1 MAGVL
6 APPRGSRVSSSVVR
20 TLAPGDVEALH
31 LPGRRGADSARRL
44 LDLHPGRSVWVPS
57 TLEYALIG
65 PWRNRPE
72 IASIE
77 DLVAVRHLEELLR
90 AAVERCTDLG
100 DELILTVEL
109 DSRRSPA
116 RYERAGLEMLE
127 EVITYEFNTLREPW
141 PGNDHIRLVRVQAN
155 DEASVDL
162 VTEIDQASF
171 PWLWRNNR
179 AEFDVYLQTPGV
191 ELWLVEADDEP
202 VAYFGVTLFPDW
214 GHLDR
219 IAVVPKQQ
227 GQGFGLETL
236 GLAVD
241 TMRKRGARRVGL
253 STQRTNWRS
262 QRLYERFGFQR
273 TPAHDYRLFGAWCR
287 PKRRAGL
294 LGMDK
299 SHSFS
304 DHAHG

>member
-6 APPRGSRVSSSVVR
+6 APLRTPPVSTSVVR
-20 TLAPGDVEALH
+20 TLRPGDVTALQ
-31 LPGRRGADSARRL
+31 LPGRRGAESVRRL
-44 LDLHPGRSVWVPS
+44 LDVHPGRSVWVPS
-57 TLEYALIG
+57 TLEYALVG

-90 AAVERCTDLG
+90 AAVERSANRG

-109 DSRRSPA
+109 ESRRSPA

-127 EVITYEFNTLREPW
+127 EVITYEMGIAREPW
-141 PGNDHIRLVRVQAN
+141 SGSNRIRLVRVTAN
-155 DEASVDL
+155 DEAAIDL
-162 VTEIDQASF
+162 VTSIDQASF

-179 AEFDVYLQTPGV
+179 VEFDVYAHTPGV
-191 ELWLVEADDEP
+191 EIWLVEAGGEP

-219 IAVVPKQQ
+219 VAVVPERQ
-227 GQGFGLETL
+227 GRGFGLESL

-253 STQRTNWRS
+253 STQRTNRRS
-262 QRLYERFGFQR
+262 QRLYESFGFQR
-273 TPAHDYRLFGAWCR
+273 TPTHDYRLFGAWCR
-287 PKRRAGL
+287 PPRRAGA
-294 LGMDK
+294 LGV
-299 SHSFS
+299 
-304 DHAHG
+304 G

>member
-6 APPRGSRVSSSVVR
+6 APPRGAGVLTSVVR
-20 TLAPGDVEALH
+20 TLGPGDVATLR
-31 LPGRRGADSARRL
+31 LPGRRGAESVRRL
-44 LDLHPGRSVWVPS
+44 LDRYPGRSVWVPS

-72 IASIE
+72 IASVE
-77 DLVAVRHLEELLR
+77 SLVAVRHLEELLR
-90 AAVERCTDLG
+90 AAVERCAEQG
-100 DELILTVEL
+100 DELMLTVEL

-127 EVITYEFNTLREPW
+127 EVITYEIGIGREPW
-141 PGNDHIRLVRVQAN
+141 SGSADLRLIRVDAD
-155 DEASVDL
+155 DEAAIDL
-162 VTEIDQASF
+162 VTRIDQASF

-191 ELWLVEADDEP
+191 EVWLVEEDGEP
-202 VAYFGVTLFPDW
+202 VGYFGVTLFPDW

-219 IAVVPKQQ
+219 VAVVPEQQ
-227 GQGFGLETL
+227 GRGLGLETL

-241 TMRKRGARRVGL
+241 AMRKQGARRVGL
-253 STQRTNWRS
+253 STQRTNTRS

-273 TPAHDYRLFGAWCR
+273 TPEHDYRLFGAWCR
-287 PKRRAGL
+287 PEQRAGL
-294 LGMDK
+294 LGVR
-299 SHSFS
+299 
-304 DHAHG
+304 

>member
-6 APPRGSRVSSSVVR
+6 APPRGARVSTSVVR
-20 TLAPGDVEALH
+20 TLGPGDVPALR
-31 LPGRRGADSARRL
+31 LPGRRGAESVRRL
-44 LDLHPGRSVWVPS
+44 LERYPGRSVWVPS

-72 IASIE
+72 IASVE
-77 DLVAVRHLEELLR
+77 NLVAVRHLEELLR
-90 AAVERCTDLG
+90 AAVERCADQG
-100 DELILTVEL
+100 DELMLTVEL

-127 EVITYEFNTLREPW
+127 EVITYEIGISREPW
-141 PGNDHIRLVRVQAN
+141 SGSDYLRLVRVDAN
-155 DEASVDL
+155 DEAAIDL
-162 VTEIDQASF
+162 VTGIDQASF

-191 ELWLVEADDEP
+191 EVWLIEEDCEP
-202 VAYFGVTLFPDW
+202 VGYFGVTLFPDW

-219 IAVVPKQQ
+219 VAVVPEQQ
-227 GQGFGLETL
+227 GRGLGLETL

-241 TMRKRGARRVGL
+241 VMRQRGARRAGL
-253 STQRTNWRS
+253 STQRTNRRS

-273 TPAHDYRLFGAWCR
+273 TPEHDYRLFGAWCQ
-287 PKRRAGL
+287 PERRAGL
-294 LGMDK
+294 LGVR
-299 SHSFS
+299 
-304 DHAHG
+304 

>member
-6 APPRGSRVSSSVVR
+6 APSRDPSITAPEVR
-20 TLAPGDVEALH
+20 PLEPEDIPALR
-31 LPGRRGADSARRL
+31 LPGRRGAESVRQL
-44 LDLHPGRSVWVPS
+44 LDVHPGRSVWVPS

-90 AAVERCTDLG
+90 GAVERCAKHGDDLV
-100 DELILTVEL
+100 LTVEL

-127 EVITYEFNTLREPW
+127 EVITYEMGVVREPW
-141 PGNDHIRLVRVQAN
+141 SGSGRIRVVRVNAT
-155 DEASVDL
+155 DEAAIER
-162 VTEIDQASF
+162 VTDIDRLSF

-191 ELWLVEADDEP
+191 EVWLVEADGET
-202 VAYFGVTLFPDW
+202 VGYFGITLFPDW

-219 IAVVPKQQ
+219 VAVVPAQQ
-227 GQGFGLETL
+227 GRGFGLETL

-241 TMRKRGARRVGL
+241 TMRRRGARRVGL
-253 STQRTNWRS
+253 STQGTNWRS
-262 QRLYERFGFQR
+262 QRLYERFGFWR

-287 PKRRAGL
+287 PERRSGPLAAG
-294 LGMDK
+294 
-299 SHSFS
+299 
-304 DHAHG
+304 

>member
-1 MAGVL
+1 MAGLL
-6 APPRGSRVSSSVVR
+6 APPRGSRGSSSVVR
-20 TLAPGDVEALH
+20 TLAPGDVGALR
-31 LPGRRGADSARRL
+31 LPGRRSGESVRRL
-44 LDLHPGRSVWVPS
+44 LDLYPGRSVWVPS

-90 AAVERCTDLG
+90 AAVERCADLG

-127 EVITYEFNTLREPW
+127 EVITYELGAMREPES
-141 PGNDHIRLVRVQAN
+141 GSDYVRLVRVQSN
-155 DEASVDL
+155 DEAAIDL
-162 VTEIDQASF
+162 VTSIDQESF

-179 AEFDVYLQTPGV
+179 TEFDIYLQTPGV
-191 ELWLVEADDEP
+191 EVWLVEADGEP
-202 VAYFGVTLFPDW
+202 VGYFGITLFPDW

-219 IAVVPKQQ
+219 VAVVPEQQ
-227 GQGFGLETL
+227 GRGFGLETL

-241 TMRKRGARRVGL
+241 TMRRRGARRVGL
-253 STQRTNWRS
+253 STQGTNWRS
-262 QRLYERFGFQR
+262 QRLYERFGFWR

-287 PKRRAGL
+287 PERRSGPLAAG
-294 LGMDK
+294 
-299 SHSFS
+299 
-304 DHAHG
+304 

>member
-6 APPRGSRVSSSVVR
+6 APSRGPSITAPLVR
-20 TLAPGDVEALH
+20 PLRSEDIPALR
-31 LPGRRGADSARRL
+31 LPGRRGAESVRQL
-44 LDLHPGRSVWVPS
+44 LDVHPGRSVWVPS

-77 DLVAVRHLEELLR
+77 DLVAVRHMEELLR
-90 AAVERCTDLG
+90 GAVERCAEHGDDLV
-100 DELILTVEL
+100 LTVEL
-109 DSRRSPA
+109 DSRRSPV

-127 EVITYEFNTLREPW
+127 EVITYEMGVVREPW
-141 PGNDHIRLVRVQAN
+141 SGSGRIRLVRVNAT
-155 DEASVDL
+155 DEAAIER
-162 VTEIDQASF
+162 VTDIDRLSF

-191 ELWLVEADDEP
+191 EVWLVEADGEP
-202 VAYFGVTLFPDW
+202 VGYFGITLFPDW

-219 IAVVPKQQ
+219 VAVVPEQQ
-227 GQGFGLETL
+227 GRGFGLETL

-241 TMRKRGARRVGL
+241 TMRRRGARRVGL
-253 STQRTNWRS
+253 STQGTNWRS
-262 QRLYERFGFQR
+262 QRLYERFGFWR

-287 PKRRAGL
+287 PERRSGPLAAG
-294 LGMDK
+294 
-299 SHSFS
+299 
-304 DHAHG
+304 

>member
-1 MAGVL
+1 MGGVL
-6 APPRGSRVSSSVVR
+6 APSRGPRITAPVVR
-20 TLAPGDVEALH
+20 PLRSEDIPALR
-31 LPGRRGADSARRL
+31 LPGRRGAESVRQL
-44 LDLHPGRSVWVPS
+44 LDVHPGRSVWVPS

-77 DLVAVRHLEELLR
+77 DLVAVRHMEELLR
-90 AAVERCTDLG
+90 GAVERCAVHGDDLV
-100 DELILTVEL
+100 LTVEL

-127 EVITYEFNTLREPW
+127 EVITYEMGIVREPW
-141 PGNDHIRLVRVQAN
+141 SGSGRIRLVRVNPA
-155 DEASVDL
+155 DEAAIERITD
-162 VTEIDQASF
+162 IDQSSF

-191 ELWLVEADDEP
+191 EVWLVEADVEP
-202 VAYFGVTLFPDW
+202 VAYFGITLFPDW

-219 IAVVPKQQ
+219 VAVLPEQQ
-227 GQGFGLETL
+227 GRGFGLETL

-241 TMRKRGARRVGL
+241 TMRRRGARRVGL
-253 STQRTNWRS
+253 STQGTNWRS
-262 QRLYERFGFQR
+262 QRLYERFGFRR

-287 PKRRAGL
+287 PERRAGPL
-294 LGMDK
+294 AAG
-299 SHSFS
+299 
-304 DHAHG
+304 

>member
-1 MAGVL
+1 MAGML
-6 APPRGSRVSSSVVR
+6 APPRGSMITAPLVR
-20 TLAPGDVEALH
+20 PLEREDIPALR
-31 LPGRRGADSARRL
+31 LPGRRGAESVREL
-44 LDLHPGRSVWVPS
+44 LAVHPGRSVWVPS

-90 AAVERCTDLG
+90 GAVDRCADQG
-100 DELILTVEL
+100 DELVLTVEL

-127 EVITYEFNTLREPW
+127 EVITYELGNVREPW
-141 PGNDHIRLVRVQAN
+141 SASGRIRLVRVEAIDEQAI
-155 DEASVDL
+155 DL
-162 VTEIDQASF
+162 VTSIDQASF

-179 AEFDVYLQTPGV
+179 AEFDVYLHTPGV
-191 ELWLVEADDEP
+191 EVWLVEANGEP

-219 IAVVPKQQ
+219 IAVVPQHQ
-227 GQGFGLETL
+227 SRGFGLETL

-253 STQRTNWRS
+253 STQHSNRRS
-262 QRLYERFGFQR
+262 QRLYEQFG
-273 TPAHDYRLFGAWCR
+273 
-287 PKRRAGL
+287 
-294 LGMDK
+294 
-299 SHSFS
+299 
-304 DHAHG
+304 

>member
-6 APPRGSRVSSSVVR
+6 APPRGSRITAPLVR
-20 TLAPGDVEALH
+20 PLESEDIPALR
-31 LPGRRGADSARRL
+31 LPGRRGTESVRQM
-44 LDLHPGRSVWVPS
+44 LDVYPGRSVWVPS

-77 DLVAVRHLEELLR
+77 DLVAVRHMEELLR
-90 AAVERCTDLG
+90 GAVERCTELG
-100 DELILTVEL
+100 DDLVLTVEL

-127 EVITYEFNTLREPW
+127 EVITYELNSVREPW
-141 PGNDHIRLVRVQAN
+141 SGSGHVRLVSVQAN
-155 DEASVDL
+155 DEAAIDL
-162 VTEIDQASF
+162 VTSIDQVSF

-179 AEFDVYLQTPGV
+179 AEFDVYLHTPGV
-191 ELWLVEADDEP
+191 EVWLVEVDDDP
-202 VAYFGVTLFPDW
+202 VAYFGATLFPDW

-219 IAVVPKQQ
+219 IAVVPEQQ
-227 GQGFGLETL
+227 GRGFGLETL

-253 STQRTNWRS
+253 STQRSNRRS

-273 TPAHDYRLFGAWCR
+273 TRQYDYRLFGAWCG
-287 PKRRAGL
+287 PEQ
-294 LGMDK
+294 
-299 SHSFS
+299 HV
-304 DHAHG
+304 

>member
-6 APPRGSRVSSSVVR
+6 TPPRGSQVSTSVVQI
-20 TLAPGDVEALH
+20 LEPEDVAALR
-31 LPGRRGADSARRL
+31 LPGRRGAESVRRL
-44 LDLHPGRSVWVPS
+44 LELHPGRSVWVPS

-77 DLVAVRHLEELLR
+77 DLVAVRHLDELLR
-90 AAVERCTDLG
+90 AAVERCAARG

-116 RYERAGLEMLE
+116 RYERAGMEMLE
-127 EVITYEFNTLREPW
+127 EVITYELDIGREPW
-141 PGNDHIRLVRVQAN
+141 SSSGHIRLVRLDTN
-155 DEASVDL
+155 DEAAIDL
-162 VTEIDQASF
+162 VTSIDQASF

-179 AEFDVYLQTPGV
+179 TEFDVYLHIPGV
-191 ELWLVEADDEP
+191 EVWILEANGEP

-219 IAVVPKQQ
+219 IAVVPEQQ
-227 GQGFGLETL
+227 GRGIGLEAL

-241 TMRKRGARRVGL
+241 TMRQRGARRVGL

-273 TPAHDYRLFGAWCR
+273 TPDHDYRLFGAWCR
-287 PKRRAGL
+287 PEHRAGVIGADARYAL
-294 LGMDK
+294 AER
-299 SHSFS
+299 SH
-304 DHAHG
+304 A

>member
-1 MAGVL
+1 V
-6 APPRGSRVSSSVVR
+6 
-20 TLAPGDVEALH
+20 
-31 LPGRRGADSARRL
+31 RRL
-44 LDLHPGRSVWVPS
+44 LDLYPGRSVWVPS

-90 AAVERCTDLG
+90 AAVERCADLG

-127 EVITYEFNTLREPW
+127 EVITYELGTAREPW
-141 PGNDHIRLVRVQAN
+141 SGSDHIRLVRVQSN
-155 DEASVDL
+155 DEAAIDL
-162 VTEIDQASF
+162 ITNIDQESF

-179 AEFDVYLQTPGV
+179 TEFDIYLQTPGV
-191 ELWLVEADDEP
+191 EVWLVEADGGS

-219 IAVVPKQQ
+219 IAVVPEQQ
-227 GQGFGLETL
+227 GRGFGLETL

-253 STQRTNWRS
+253 STQRSNRRS

-273 TPAHDYRLFGAWCR
+273 TRQYDYRLFGAWCS
-287 PKRRAGL
+287 PEQ
-294 LGMDK
+294 
-299 SHSFS
+299 HV
-304 DHAHG
+304 

>member
-1 MAGVL
+1 MAGL
-6 APPRGSRVSSSVVR
+6 LSPPRGSLASTSIVQ
-20 TLAPGDVEALH
+20 TLAPGDVPALR
-31 LPGRRGADSARRL
+31 LPGRRGAESVRRL
-44 LDLHPGRSVWVPS
+44 LELHPRRSVWVPS

-90 AAVERCTDLG
+90 AAVERCADQG

-109 DSRRSPA
+109 DSQRSPA

-127 EVITYEFNTLREPW
+127 EVITYELGSLREPW
-141 PGNDHIRLVRVQAN
+141 SGSGHIRLVRVQSS
-155 DEASVDL
+155 DEAAIDL
-162 VTEIDQASF
+162 VTSIDQASF

-179 AEFDVYLQTPGV
+179 AEFGVYLHTPGV
-191 ELWLVEADDEP
+191 EVWLVEADDDP
-202 VAYFGVTLFPDW
+202 VAYFGVTLFPEW
-214 GHLDR
+214 AHLDR
-219 IAVVPKQQ
+219 IAVVPEQQ
-227 GQGFGLETL
+227 GRGFGLETL

-253 STQRTNWRS
+253 STQRSNRRS

-273 TPAHDYRLFGAWCR
+273 TRQYDYRLFGAWCG
-287 PKRRAGL
+287 PEQ
-294 LGMDK
+294 
-299 SHSFS
+299 HV
-304 DHAHG
+304 

>member
-6 APPRGSRVSSSVVR
+6 APPRGSRVTAPVVH
-20 TLAPGDVEALH
+20 TLRPSDVAALR
-31 LPGRRGADSARRL
+31 LPGRRGAESVRRL
-44 LDLHPGRSVWVPS
+44 LEVHPGRSVWVPA

-90 AAVERCTDLG
+90 AAVERCADQG
-100 DELILTVEL
+100 DELVLTVEL

-127 EVITYEFNTLREPW
+127 EVITYQIGVPREPW
-141 PGNDHIRLVRVQAN
+141 SGSDHIRLVPVDAN
-155 DEASVDL
+155 DQAAINL
-162 VTEIDQASF
+162 VTRIDQASF

-179 AEFDVYLQTPGV
+179 AEFDVYLHTPGV
-191 ELWLVEADDEP
+191 EVWLVEAAGDP

-219 IAVVPKQQ
+219 VAVVPEQQ
-227 GQGFGLETL
+227 GRGFGLETL

-241 TMRKRGARRVGL
+241 TMRQRGARRVGL
-253 STQRTNWRS
+253 STQRTNRRS

-273 TPAHDYRLFGAWCR
+273 TPEHDYRLFGAWCR
-287 PKRRAGL
+287 AEPHAGL
-294 LGMDK
+294 LGVGQG
-299 SHSFS
+299 HSFA
-304 DHAHG
+304 DHAHE

>member
-1 MAGVL
+1 V
-6 APPRGSRVSSSVVR
+6 
-20 TLAPGDVEALH
+20 
-31 LPGRRGADSARRL
+31 RRL
-44 LDLHPGRSVWVPS
+44 LDRSPGRSVWVPS

-65 PWRNRPE
+65 LWRNRPE

-90 AAVERCTDLG
+90 AAVERCADQG
-100 DELILTVEL
+100 DELVLTIEL

-127 EVITYEFNTLREPW
+127 EVITYELGSVREAW
-141 PGNDHIRLVRVQAN
+141 SGSSHIRPVRVQAN
-155 DEASVDL
+155 DEPAIDL
-162 VTEIDQASF
+162 VTSIDQASF

-179 AEFDVYLQTPGV
+179 TEFEVYLHTPGV
-191 ELWLVEADDEP
+191 EVWLVEVDDDP

-219 IAVVPKQQ
+219 IAVVPEQQ
-227 GQGFGLETL
+227 GRGFGLETL

-241 TMRKRGARRVGL
+241 AMRNRGARRVGL
-253 STQRTNWRS
+253 STQRSNRRS

-273 TPAHDYRLFGAWCR
+273 TPEYDYRLFGAWCR
-287 PKRRAGL
+287 PGQ
-294 LGMDK
+294 
-299 SHSFS
+299 
-304 DHAHG
+304 HA

>member
-1 MAGVL
+1 M
-6 APPRGSRVSSSVVR
+6 
-20 TLAPGDVEALH
+20 
-31 LPGRRGADSARRL
+31 RRL
-44 LDLHPGRSVWVPS
+44 LDLHPGRSVWVPT

-90 AAVERCTDLG
+90 AAIERCADQG
-100 DELILTVEL
+100 DELVLTVEL
-109 DSRRSPA
+109 DSQRSPA
-116 RYERAGLEMLE
+116 RYERAGLDMLE
-127 EVITYEFNTLREPW
+127 EVITYELGSVREAW
-141 PGNDHIRLVRVQAN
+141 SGSGRIRLVRVQAN
-155 DEASVDL
+155 DKAAIDL
-162 VTEIDQASF
+162 VTSIDQASF

-179 AEFDVYLQTPGV
+179 AEFDAYLDTPGV
-191 ELWLVEADDEP
+191 EVWLLEADDDP

-219 IAVVPKQQ
+219 IAVVPQQQ
-227 GQGFGLETL
+227 GRGFGLETL

-241 TMRKRGARRVGL
+241 TMKKRGARRVGL
-253 STQRTNWRS
+253 STQRSNRRS

-287 PKRRAGL
+287 PEQPARSPSVG
-294 LGMDK
+294 
-299 SHSFS
+299 
-304 DHAHG
+304 

>member
-1 MAGVL
+1 MAGLL
-6 APPRGSRVSSSVVR
+6 ASPHGSRVSSSVVR
-20 TLAPGDVEALH
+20 TLAPGDVGALR
-31 LPGRRGADSARRL
+31 LPGRRSGESVRRL
-44 LDLHPGRSVWVPS
+44 LDLYPGRSVWVPS

-90 AAVERCTDLG
+90 AAVERCADLG

-127 EVITYEFNTLREPW
+127 EVITYELGTAREPW
-141 PGNDHIRLVRVQAN
+141 SGSDNIRLVRVQSN
-155 DEASVDL
+155 DEATIDL
-162 VTEIDQASF
+162 ITNIDQESF

-179 AEFDVYLQTPGV
+179 TEFDVYLQTPGV
-191 ELWLVEADDEP
+191 EVWLVEADGGS

-219 IAVVPKQQ
+219 IAVVPKRQ
-227 GQGFGLETL
+227 GRGFGLETL

-241 TMRKRGARRVGL
+241 TMRKRGALRIGL
-253 STQRTNWRS
+253 STQGTNWRS

-273 TPAHDYRLFGAWCR
+273 TPEHDYRLYGAWCR
-287 PKRRAGL
+287 PEP
-294 LGMDK
+294 LGV
-299 SHSFS
+299 
-304 DHAHG
+304 G

>member
-1 MAGVL
+1 V
-6 APPRGSRVSSSVVR
+6 
-20 TLAPGDVEALH
+20 
-31 LPGRRGADSARRL
+31 RRL

-57 TLEYALIG
+57 TLEYVLIG

-90 AAVERCTDLG
+90 AAVERCADLG

-109 DSRRSPA
+109 DSHRSPA

-127 EVITYEFNTLREPW
+127 EVITYELGTAREPW
-141 PGNDHIRLVRVQAN
+141 SGSDHIRLVRVQSN
-155 DEASVDL
+155 DEAAIDL
-162 VTEIDQASF
+162 ITNIDQESF

-179 AEFDVYLQTPGV
+179 TEFDIYLQTPGV
-191 ELWLVEADDEP
+191 EVWLVEADGGS

-219 IAVVPKQQ
+219 IAVVPKRQ
-227 GQGFGLETL
+227 GRGFGLETL

-241 TMRKRGARRVGL
+241 TMRERGARRIGL
-253 STQRTNWRS
+253 STQGTNWRS

-273 TPAHDYRLFGAWCR
+273 TPEHDYRLYGAWCR
-287 PKRRAGL
+287 PEP
-294 LGMDK
+294 LGV
-299 SHSFS
+299 
-304 DHAHG
+304 G

>member
-1 MAGVL
+1 MAGL
-6 APPRGSRVSSSVVR
+6 LSPPRGSPASSSIVR
-20 TLAPGDVEALH
+20 TLAPEDVPALR
-31 LPGRRGADSARRL
+31 LPGRRGAESVRRL
-44 LDLHPGRSVWVPS
+44 LDRYPGRSVWVPA

-90 AAVERCTDLG
+90 AAVERCADHS

-116 RYERAGLEMLE
+116 RYERARLEMLE
-127 EVITYEFNTLREPW
+127 EVITYELGSVREPW
-141 PGNDHIRLVRVQAN
+141 SGSDHIRLVRVQAN
-155 DEASVDL
+155 DEAAIDL
-162 VTEIDQASF
+162 VTRIDQASF

-179 AEFDVYLQTPGV
+179 AEFDVYLHTPGV
-191 ELWLVEADDEP
+191 EVWLVEAGKKP

-219 IAVVPKQQ
+219 IAVVPEQQ
-227 GQGFGLETL
+227 GRGFGLETL
-236 GLAVD
+236 GLAVA

-253 STQRTNWRS
+253 STQRSNRRS

-273 TPAHDYRLFGAWCR
+273 TPTYDYRLFGAWCGPER
-287 PKRRAGL
+287 
-294 LGMDK
+294 
-299 SHSFS
+299 HV
-304 DHAHG
+304 

>member
-1 MAGVL
+1 MAGL
-6 APPRGSRVSSSVVR
+6 LSPPRDSLASSSIVR
-20 TLAPGDVEALH
+20 TLAPADVPALR
-31 LPGRRGADSARRL
+31 LPGRRGAESVRRL

-77 DLVAVRHLEELLR
+77 DLVAVRHVEELLR
-90 AAVERCTDLG
+90 AAVERCADQG

-109 DSRRSPA
+109 DTRRSPA
-116 RYERAGLEMLE
+116 RYARAGLEMLE
-127 EVITYEFNTLREPW
+127 EVITYELSSVREPW
-141 PGNDHIRLVRVQAN
+141 SGSGRIRLVRVQEN
-155 DEASVDL
+155 DDAAIDL
-162 VTEIDQASF
+162 VTSIDQDSF

-179 AEFDVYLQTPGV
+179 AEFDIYLHTPGV
-191 ELWLVEADDEP
+191 EVWLVEADDDP

-219 IAVVPKQQ
+219 IAVVPEQQ
-227 GQGFGLETL
+227 GRGFGLETL

-241 TMRKRGARRVGL
+241 TMRTRGARRVGL
-253 STQRTNWRS
+253 STQRSNRRS

-287 PKRRAGL
+287 EQRAGR
-294 LGMDK
+294 
-299 SHSFS
+299 FS
-304 DHAHG
+304 AG

>member
-1 MAGVL
+1 MTGVL
-6 APPRGSRVSSSVVR
+6 APSRGSRITSPLVR
-20 TLAPGDVEALH
+20 PLEREDIPALR
-31 LPGRRGADSARRL
+31 LPGRRGADSLRQL
-44 LDLHPGRSVWVPS
+44 LAVHPGRSVWVPS

-77 DLVAVRHLEELLR
+77 DLVAVRHMEELLR
-90 AAVERCTDLG
+90 AAVERCAEHGDDLM
-100 DELILTVEL
+100 LTVEL
-109 DSRRSPA
+109 DARRSPA

-127 EVITYEFNTLREPW
+127 EVITYEMGVAREPW
-141 PGNDHIRLVRVQAN
+141 SSSHRIRLVRVNAN
-155 DEASVDL
+155 DEAAIER
-162 VTEIDQASF
+162 VTELDQMSF

-179 AEFDVYLQTPGV
+179 AEFDVYLHTPGV
-191 ELWLVEADDEP
+191 EVWFVEVDDDP
-202 VAYFGVTLFPDW
+202 VAYFGATLFPDW

-219 IAVVPKQQ
+219 IAVVPEQQ
-227 GQGFGLETL
+227 GRGFGLETL

-253 STQRTNWRS
+253 STQRSNRRS

-287 PKRRAGL
+287 PEQ
-294 LGMDK
+294 
-299 SHSFS
+299 
-304 DHAHG
+304 HA